1 MPLEPWSLLAENQI
15 IVIFVL
21 TFLLSVSLVFF
32 TIPLTIKFCHKN
44 HIFDR
49 PNLTRKRHKSST
61 PHLGGLNI
69 FLGLFIPFTCIAPI
83 FCLDEFKYIF
93 LSMFFLLVIGLWDDI
108 KSLSPWLKLLWQLFV
123 ALIIVVLSETHI
135 TNLFGLFGLSE
146 ISRTASYVISI
157 FLILT
162 IINGINLLDGI
173 NALSAS
179 LTIMLGSFL
188 LVWFF
193 LIGHYGLAL
202 FACALC
208 GASIAFLWYNWSPA
222 QIFMGDSGAMIL
234 GLSIS
239 YLILSF
245 LQTDHA
251 LINSESKFAITHAP
265 KIAIAAL
272 LLPLIDTTRVFFLR
286 IIKGHSPLMADRN
299 HIHHKFIDAGFS
311 DVQATFILLSCQLAL
326 ILIAIGTIQLSY
338 LSSFILLSACLL
350 ILYIGLG
357 FILKSA
363 SNVSTSSTN

>member
-1 MPLEPWSLLAENQI
+1 MPLETWSVLAENQI
-15 IVIFVL
+15 IAIFVL

-32 TIPLTIKFCHKN
+32 TIPLTIKFCRKY

-49 PNLTRKRHKSST
+49 PDSTRKKHKNSV
-61 PHLGGLNI
+61 PHLGGFNI
-69 FLGLFIPFTCIAPI
+69 FLGIFIPFTFIAPT

-93 LSMFFLLVIGLWDDI
+93 LSLFFLLVIGLWDDVR
-108 KSLSPWLKLLWQLFV
+108 SLNPWLKLIWQLFV
-123 ALIIVVLSETHI
+123 ALIIVILSETHI
-135 TNLFGLFGLSE
+135 TNLFGLFGLNE
-146 ISRTASYVISI
+146 ISRAASYVISI

-179 LTIMLGSFL
+179 LTVMLGSFL

-202 FACALC
+202 FSCAIC
-208 GASIAFLWYNWSPA
+208 GATIAFLWYNWSPA
-222 QIFMGDSGAMIL
+222 RIFMGDSGALIL

-239 YLILSF
+239 YLTLSF
-245 LQTDHA
+245 LQTDQY
-251 LINSESKFAITHAP
+251 LINTDSKFAIIHAP

-272 LLPLIDTTRVFFLR
+272 LLPLIDTTRVFLLR
-286 IIKGHSPLMADRN
+286 IFKGHSPLMADRN
-299 HIHHKFIDAGFS
+299 HIHYKFIDAGFS
-311 DVQATFILLSCQLAL
+311 DVQTTIILLSCQLAL